1 MPSILIKN
9 AQIVTMNA
17 QEEIIQG
24 DLLIVDD
31 KIKSIGKDLGNQAD
45 RVIDATNKTVIPGF
59 IQTHIH
65 LCQTLFRGQADDL
78 ELMDWLQK
86 GFGRWKLH
94 MMKNQAIIQ
103 LCWVWGID
111 PKRNNDHCGHGNG
124 QPYRFCLSGYG
135 RKRYTGPCRKSD
147 DGYGR

>member
-9 AQIVTMNA
+9 AQIITMNA

-31 KIKSIGKDLGNQAD
+31 KIKKIGKNLGDQAD
-45 RVIDATNKTVIPGF
+45 RVIDATSKTVIPGF

-86 GFGRWKLH
+86 RIWPLEASHDEESSYYSAMLGVG
-94 MMKNQAIIQ
+94 
-103 LCWVWGID
+103 
-111 PKRNNDHCGHGNG
+111 
-124 QPYRFCLSGYG
+124 
-135 RKRYTGPCRKSD
+135 
-147 DGYGR
+147 